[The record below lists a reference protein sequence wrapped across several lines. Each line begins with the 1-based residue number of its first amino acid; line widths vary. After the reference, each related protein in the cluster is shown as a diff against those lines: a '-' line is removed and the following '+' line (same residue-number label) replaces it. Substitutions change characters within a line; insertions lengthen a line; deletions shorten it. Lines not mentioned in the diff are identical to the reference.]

1 MKYASNYL
9 DTDRN
14 NVNEIKKQQKIMI
27 NGLIKTILNV
37 ESIYVITLSS

>member
-14 NVNEIKKQQKIMI
+14 NVNEIKKTTKNNDKWI
-27 NGLIKTILNV
+27 NKNN
-37 ESIYVITLSS
+37 SKC